1 MERQYRNH
9 LSGYLHWDQLVHAED
24 WLLFEKN
31 IGAYICIDEVALSRG
46 ELYTVL
52 TNKEAHGGKGSM
64 IAIIKGTDVHTV
76 TSVLLKLSRRRRYQV
91 REITLDMAPNMEQIA
106 RICFPAAKRV
116 TDRFHVQKLAY
127 EAVQEMRVKARW
139 EALDEE
145 STQIAYAKACG
156 KMYHAPVFANG
167 DTRKQ
172 LLARSI
178 YLLYKKESLW
188 TQSQRIRAE
197 ILFKEYPD
205 IKKGY
210 YLSMRLGLIYHQC
223 KFKDIALTRLAR
235 WYDEVDKSGFL
246 TFGRV
251 ARSIQTHYGSPD
263 KSGGKFFNSIENLHL
278 CTMNNQG
285 LLALAQLILPSE
297 ILSNFEV
304 VRVEEEASLIR
315 IYLDESVKA
324 EYKES
329 PEIESK
335 GFCEAVTIRDFP
347 IRDKGVDLIVR
358 RRKWYDKQ
366 NNRYFSDFYDLKA
379 EETRY
384 SKEFAAFL
392 KGVYGD
398 DSYDLPFA

>member
-9 LSGYLHWDQLVHAED
+9 LSDYLNWDQLVHAED

-52 TNKEAHGGKGSM
+52 TNKEAHGGKGSI
-64 IAIIKGTDVHTV
+64 IAIIKGTDVCTV

-106 RICFPAAKRV
+106 RTCFPAAKRV

-178 YLLYKKESLW
+178 YLLY
-188 TQSQRIRAE
+188 
-197 ILFKEYPD
+197 
-205 IKKGY
+205 
-210 YLSMRLGLIYHQC
+210 
-223 KFKDIALTRLAR
+223 
-235 WYDEVDKSGFL
+235 
-246 TFGRV
+246 
-251 ARSIQTHYGSPD
+251 
-263 KSGGKFFNSIENLHL
+263 
-278 CTMNNQG
+278 
-285 LLALAQLILPSE
+285 
-297 ILSNFEV
+297 
-304 VRVEEEASLIR
+304 
-315 IYLDESVKA
+315 
-324 EYKES
+324 
-329 PEIESK
+329 
-335 GFCEAVTIRDFP
+335 
-347 IRDKGVDLIVR
+347 
-358 RRKWYDKQ
+358 
-366 NNRYFSDFYDLKA
+366 
-379 EETRY
+379 
-384 SKEFAAFL
+384 
-392 KGVYGD
+392 
-398 DSYDLPFA
+398 